1 MARVRKNDRPS
12 VFRSEAGFTLIEVM
26 SALTILA
33 IAMIAVFATFTSQQ
47 KAFAVQSRVVE
58 MQQNLR
64 DGVECVVRDIRLAGY
79 GIPDNVTIP
88 NNVVAPGVTSLRSL
102 YSMDGGASGTDEIY
116 ILYLYDMDAY
126 QPPAN
131 LSSAMVSTATSI
143 SVDNVYGFVNGDLIL
158 VRSDFTADLFQI
170 TSAPSGNTLP
180 HDTSGFNSSTA
191 HPSWPAGGY
200 LNNPPAT
207 VAKARF
213 VRYFIDT
220 ATDPDHPTLMIDRM
234 GGAPPQPVADDIEDL
249 QFQYGIDT
257 TVPKDGI
264 VDSWVDTPADITQI
278 RQVRIQ
284 VLARTRLP
292 DMNWSETRKALG
304 NRSAGT
310 AADGYRR
317 RTIDV
322 VIDVRNSGA

>member
-1 MARVRKNDRPS
+1 MARVRKSDSPS
-12 VFRSEAGFTLIEVM
+12 VLPSEAGFTLIEIM

-79 GIPDNVTIP
+79 GIPDNVTMP
-88 NNVVAPGVTSLRSL
+88 NNVIAPGVTSIRSL
-102 YSMDGGASGTDEIY
+102 YSKDGGASGADQIY
-116 ILYLYDMDAY
+116 VLYLYDMDSF
-126 QPPAN
+126 QPAAN

-158 VRSDFTADLFQI
+158 VRSETTADLFQI
-170 TSAPSGNTLP
+170 TSDPSGNTLP
-180 HDTSGFNSSTA
+180 HDASGFNSSAA

-200 LNNPPAT
+200 LNNPPAA

-213 VRYFIDT
+213 VRYFIDS
-220 ATDPDHPTLMIDRM
+220 TDPAHPTLMIDRM

-249 QFQYGIDT
+249 QFQYGIDI

-264 VDSWVDTPADITQI
+264 VDQWVDTPADITQI
-278 RQVRIQ
+278 RQVRLQ
-284 VLARTRLP
+284 LLARTRIP
-292 DMNWSETRKALG
+292 DINWSETRKALG